1 MADMERQK
9 GAELKSEANSKKP
22 DWKLLV
28 IRLIAGGYLIYLAVN
43 LLKETGD
50 GEGPAY
56 LAGPVV
62 FFAAGIL
69 IGGWAV
75 VKLLKREYER

>member
-1 MADMERQK
+1 MKREK
-9 GAELKSEANSKKP
+9 VKELKSEVNSKKP

-28 IRLIAGGYLIYLAVN
+28 IRLIAGGYLIYLAVS
-43 LLKETGD
+43 LLKEKGG
-50 GEGPAY
+50 GEGLAY
-56 LAGPVV
+56 LAGPAV

-75 VKLLKREYER
+75 VKLARGEYER